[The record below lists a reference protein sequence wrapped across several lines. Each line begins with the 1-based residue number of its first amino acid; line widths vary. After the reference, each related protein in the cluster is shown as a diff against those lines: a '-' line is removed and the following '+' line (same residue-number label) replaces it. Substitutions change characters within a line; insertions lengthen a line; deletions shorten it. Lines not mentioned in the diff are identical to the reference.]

1 MHEVRIDGEVVYD
14 GRILRLEVDRVRLPS
29 GREVVR
35 EVVRHRGAAVV
46 VPVDRDGSLLLVRQ
60 FRYPTGEALLE
71 LPAGKLDGGEGA
83 VACAGRELV
92 EETGMAAGELVELGW
107 FYTTPG
113 FSDERIGVVLA
124 RDLTAVEGAELDP
137 DEVESVVRLR
147 LEEIFEQAAD
157 GRIRDAKTLAALLL
171 ARTRGYL

>member
-1 MHEVRIDGEVVYD
+1 MHEERIDGEVVYD

-46 VPVDRDGSLLLVRQ
+46 VPVDDDGRLLLVRQ
-60 FRYPTGEALLE
+60 FRYPPGEMLLE

-83 VACAGRELV
+83 IACAGRELQ
-92 EETGMAAGELVELGW
+92 EETGMAAGDLVELGW

-113 FSDERIGVVLA
+113 FSDERIWVVLA
-124 RDLTAVEGAELDP
+124 RNLKPVSGATLDP
-137 DEVESVVRLR
+137 DEVQEVVRLG
-147 LEEIFEQAAD
+147 LAEALAHVAD
-157 GRIRDAKTLAALLL
+157 GRLRDGKTLAALLL
-171 ARTRGYL
+171 ARVRGHL